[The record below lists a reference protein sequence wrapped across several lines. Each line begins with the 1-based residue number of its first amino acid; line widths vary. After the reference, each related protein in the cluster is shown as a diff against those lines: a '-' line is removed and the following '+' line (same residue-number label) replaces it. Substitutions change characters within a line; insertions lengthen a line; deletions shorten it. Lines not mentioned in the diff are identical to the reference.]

1 MKKNYFTAFI
11 TLVAL
16 AILLGAI
23 IFIVDGQQSLSVDNS
38 SDKFSDSA
46 RTAGTLS
53 VSEPFFDFGAISMA
67 AGNVSR
73 VSKIKNSGNNP
84 LRIKKI
90 YTSCMCTT
98 ATLDNTGVKQGPFG
112 MPGHG
117 GFPSS
122 LNETIEPNQ
131 EAEITVVYDPAAH
144 GPAGVG
150 KVRRVIYIETDAEE
164 KPFEL
169 SFEATVTP

>member
-1 MKKNYFTAFI
+1 MKKNYFI
-11 TLVAL
+11 SLIVLV
-16 AILLGAI
+16 ILLGAI
-23 IFIVDGQQSLSVDNS
+23 IFIVSRQQSLSVDNV
-38 SDKFSDSA
+38 SDKFLDSA
-46 RTAGTLS
+46 RTAGKLFA
-53 VSEPFFDFGAISMA
+53 EEQFFDFGVISMA

-73 VSKIKNSGNNP
+73 VFKIKNSGISP